1 MIILISALLFTTPAI
16 AVQSFGG
23 FGSDSGYSREP
34 IAANTGRLILVT
46 CPHYQRCAPMFGSI
60 TPYHYIKINSNRI
73 ATIFGK
79 DYLDINLPIGTYA
92 IDIFKYNDFGEDSL
106 ASSFEV
112 LIKENR
118 TISIISES
126 TNFEGTS
133 YSTYQVSNV
142 DKLLSYSLLGMTW
155 HKAKLNEPDLN
166 SITETYL
173 KNVSEVSI
181 KEINALRMSDDEI
194 KKMDVDLKRSADEAK
209 KWDEAKQEENNLRVA
224 KETTQKR
231 EAQILEVNNQKNAEA
246 LEAKRQKEI
255 EDALAKKDDATCK
268 SYGAKKGTQA
278 YIQCRVSLV
287 AGRQETADRQKTI
300 DVLEKKIEALQSQI
314 QLQAVAQSQAQERDR
329 RLSAE
334 QYASEQE
341 FKNKQIELQQAQ
353 LQTLQ
358 QEAQSAREARK
369 WEAFRK
375 LGQPAPSNQAAPS
388 PFSSYRIDG
397 RTYRCTDIGGQVNC
411 R

>member
-1 MIILISALLFTTPAI
+1 MFTTPAI
-16 AVQSFGG
+16 AVQSFGK
-23 FGSDSGYSREP
+23 FGDESSYTTEKIGE
-34 IAANTGRLILVT
+34 NTGRLIIFT
-46 CPHYQRCAPMFGSI
+46 CPAEDIRYCRPGISF
-60 TPYHYIKINSNRI
+60 TPYFYIQINGSRI
-73 ATIFGK
+73 ADIYLS
-79 DYLDINLPIGTYA
+79 DYLDVNLPIGTYS
-92 IDIFKYNDFGEDSL
+92 IDVYRYNDFGEDHI

-118 TISIISES
+118 SIAITIKTLNYENK
-126 TNFEGTS
+126 T
-133 YSTYQVSNV
+133 YSTYQIADAS
-142 DKLLSYSLLGMTW
+142 KALSYSLLGIKW
-155 HKAKLNEPDLN
+155 KKAKLNEPDLN

-224 KETTQKR
+224 KETMQKR
-231 EAQILEVNNQKNAEA
+231 EAQILEVNNQKNAEV

-255 EDALAKKDDATCK
+255 EDALAKKDDANCK

-300 DVLEKKIEALQSQI
+300 DVLEKKIETLQSQI
-314 QLQAVAQSQAQERDR
+314 QSQAAAQSQAQERDR

-353 LQTLQ
+353 LRTLQ

-369 WEAFRK
+369 WQNIQKSLDAM
-375 LGQPAPSNQAAPS
+375 GTVTPASPS